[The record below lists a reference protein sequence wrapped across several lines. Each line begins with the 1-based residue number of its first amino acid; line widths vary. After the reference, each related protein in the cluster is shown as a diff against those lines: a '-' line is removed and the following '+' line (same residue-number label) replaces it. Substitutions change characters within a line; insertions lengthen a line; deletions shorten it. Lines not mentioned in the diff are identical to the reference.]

1 MNNIFDTH
9 AHYSSRQFDA
19 DRAEL
24 LTALPAGGVV
34 GVLECATHS
43 GDAAQVLEL
52 AHAAPYFHAA
62 LGIHPESLIEE
73 DAATVAVY
81 HGDWRAELAAMR
93 PLFADKAVA
102 AVGEIGLDHHWPVPR
117 QEQYDLFEAQLQLA
131 KELDLPVSVHD
142 REAHAEMYELLRKYK
157 PRGALHCYSGSA
169 DDAAWLV
176 EQGMSGALEPGF
188 LFFGF
193 NTPEAPGFTFTYD
206 EYGNVV
212 TTWMGG
218 VNTAGEFSY
227 SPLYMA
233 TETEYNSIGSLVTGV
248 TDQRGKWTRYTVN
261 DNTGLTSQAVY
272 PNGLTMAYGYNS
284 SHQPTS
290 ISGGGMSVGY
300 GYDSAKR
307 LSSITRNGMSY
318 GFTYNKFG
326 NPAAV
331 TVGNQT
337 LSTNN
342 WSNAGDLLSTTYG
355 NGTVYSYT
363 YDNYGRVT
371 QVKKNNVLQSKSDYN
386 AKGEL
391 ARFSDSASGRTT

>member
-9 AHYSSRQFDA
+9 AHYSSRQFGA

-93 PLFADKAVA
+93 PLCADKAVA

-131 KELDLPVSVHD
+131 KELDLPVSAHD
-142 REAHAEMYELLRKYK
+142 REAHVEMYELLRKYK

-176 EQGMSGALEPGF
+176 EQGMYLGFGGAV
-188 LFFGF
+188 
-193 NTPEAPGFTFTYD
+193 TYK
-206 EYGNVV
+206 G
-212 TTWMGG
+212 
-218 VNTAGEFSY
+218 
-227 SPLYMA
+227 
-233 TETEYNSIGSLVTGV
+233 
-248 TDQRGKWTRYTVN
+248 
-261 DNTGLTSQAVY
+261 
-272 PNGLTMAYGYNS
+272 
-284 SHQPTS
+284 
-290 ISGGGMSVGY
+290 
-300 GYDSAKR
+300 AKR
-307 LSSITRNGMSY
+307 AAKVLAMVPHELAVLETDCPYMSPDPVRGTRNDSR
-318 GFTYNKFG
+318 NIAHV
-326 NPAAV
+326 AAKIGEIWQMDAQSV
-331 TVGNQT
+331 
-337 LSTNN
+337 L
-342 WSNAGDLLSTTYG
+342 DLTAE
-355 NGTVYSYT
+355 
-363 YDNYGRVT
+363 
-371 QVKKNNVLQSKSDYN
+371 N
-386 AKGEL
+386 AK
-391 ARFSDSASGRTT
+391 RIFNQ